1 MAEKYVYECEK
12 CGYILDESK
21 PEQPSFEELEKCP
34 KCGADK
40 SSLKRILEKNTK
52 KSKLEKKLKE
62 LKEKEK
68 ERIKHEEELRKEEI
82 KIAEDVL
89 DYIYDETSSLLK
101 ELIYKLTKEKSINSD
116 NFADMFYNG
125 AFKILEIRKKEYY
138 PDNSFISQFR
148 DIILDFSETVRDSFE
163 EKEFFTN
170 REINNECKREVY
182 IESKETDRVSNLIDE
197 NEEREKNIVKKNFSD
212 VLKREVKGL

>member
-21 PEQPSFEELEKCP
+21 PEAPSFEELEECP

-52 KSKLEKKLKE
+52 KSKLERKLKE

-68 ERIKHEEELRKEEI
+68 ERIRQEEELRKEEI
-82 KIAEDVL
+82 KTAEDVL

-101 ELIYKLTKEKSINSD
+101 DLIYKLTKEKSINPD

-125 AFKILEIRKKEYY
+125 SFKILEIIKKEYY
-138 PDNSFISQFR
+138 PDNSFISKFR
-148 DIILDFSETVRDSFE
+148 DIILDFSETVRDSFD
-163 EKEFFTN
+163 EKEFFAN
-170 REINNECKREVY
+170 REINNEDKHEVY
-182 IESKETDRVSNLIDE
+182 IEEKETNRVSNIIDK
-197 NEEREKNIVKKNFSD
+197 NEEREKNIIKKNFSD